1 MTRGRARAAV
11 ALATLTLALA
21 VVVVAVAAPG
31 CKRKPRTGKT
41 AAPARHGSVDD
52 QLSRKRSRVLIRVR
66 FDDPAAAAVVGFL
79 PTPFATILNGCKV
92 DIGTELGRFEVEV
105 AGPLMFRIELSG
117 PLPKEKAECTMAAVL
132 PPGTRAGVAPRAGG
146 GLVITTPQMLLGDE
160 ATRTRLEARA
170 ADAPAEMPFVMVVLS
185 GPRASTETLVVGGVL
200 TTELRIRYLDEVVA
214 KAAGE
219 RLRKNMNEWG
229 FTETPPMVVKGR
241 ELTLGPTLLL
251 QLAEV
256 AQKTTIV
263 SVDVMQD
270 DLGPDLQRGDSV
282 FAVRGPYFDP
292 ASVGVGDVVTFACV
306 DDPMKWC
313 LSKVGVAG
321 DGGVALP
328 VPRDK
333 LLGRVALVW
342 WSVAISGVRWDRV
355 WKLVD

>member
-1 MTRGRARAAV
+1 MTRARV
-11 ALATLTLALA
+11 MALATLVLALVTA
-21 VVVVAVAAPG
+21 LATAPG
-31 CKRKPRTGKT
+31 CKRKPRTGK
-41 AAPARHGSVDD
+41 AGAPARHGSVDD

-66 FDDPAAAAVVGFL
+66 FDDPAATAVVGFL

-117 PLPKEKAECTMAAVL
+117 PLSKDKAECTMAAVL
-132 PPGTRAGVAPRAGG
+132 PPGVRAGVAPRAGG

-170 ADAPAEMPFVMVVLS
+170 ADAPADMPFVMVVLS

-200 TTELRIRYLDEVVA
+200 TTELRIRFLDEVVA
-214 KAAGE
+214 HAAGE
-219 RLRKNMNEWG
+219 RLRKNMTEWG

-251 QLAEV
+251 QLADV
-256 AQKTTIV
+256 AQKTIIV
-263 SVDVMQD
+263 SVDVLQD

-282 FAVRGPYFDP
+282 FAVRGPYFDRDR
-292 ASVGVGDVVTFACV
+292 VGVGDVVTFACLE
-306 DDPMKWC
+306 DPMKWC
-313 LSKVGVAG
+313 LSKVGAAE

-355 WKLVD
+355 WKLVN